1 MQFEAISR
9 HTKRYRQIGVVAA
22 HHHLGYLL
30 DQAGLARLLPRRW
43 RRSNETEAEFP
54 GRTTWRRVRLAL
66 EELGGTFIKLGQ
78 ILSTRRDLLPDEL
91 VDELEKLQDEVPF
104 LPYSEVRQVI
114 EDEMGADPEELF
126 ATFEHNPVAAA
137 SIAQVHFATLHTG
150 DEVAVKVQRPHIAD
164 EMETDFEILLNL
176 AKLLERSTSW
186 ARQQGVVDIVRQIME
201 ATREEMDFTLEG
213 HNADRFRDNFA
224 DEPGVHI
231 PRIYWK
237 YTTKRVLTMERI
249 TGVKLNDLMTI
260 DAKLVD
266 RKGIAKLGAKLYLKQ
281 VLEDGFFHADPHA
294 GNIFIEE
301 NGRIAFVDFG
311 AVGRIDEDLRE
322 QIADLFLAIVH
333 RDIKA
338 IIDALLTIGIAPND
352 VDRAAMARDISR
364 TVSKYYG
371 LPIQQLRAAE
381 IVSKQMALARKYS
394 IRIPADFTLA
404 TKTVVILD
412 GIGRGIDPT
421 FNIFEIAQPFAREM
435 IRRRFSPVRFLVDM
449 LNDMQGAHR
458 LLRSAPQDFANLLD
472 SLNSGRLTM
481 RFEPTKIDKPISH
494 LHQMTNRLSFSVVV
508 AAIIIGS
515 SLIVQAG
522 VGPLLHG
529 WPVLGIV
536 GFVTAS
542 LLGFYLLI
550 SMLRHGR
557 L

>member
-9 HTKRYRQIGVVAA
+9 HTKRYRQVGIVAT
-22 HHHLGYLL
+22 HHQLGYLL
-30 DQAGLARLLPRRW
+30 DQAGLARLLPRKW
-43 RRSNETEAEFP
+43 RRGGNAEAEFP
-54 GRTTWRRVRLAL
+54 GRNTWRRVRLAL

-78 ILSTRRDLLPDEL
+78 ILSTRRDLLPDDL
-91 VDELEKLQDEVPF
+91 VDELEKLQDEVPS

-114 EDEMGADPEELF
+114 EAEMGADPEELF

-137 SIAQVHFATLHTG
+137 SIAQVHFATLRTG
-150 DEVAVKVQRPHIAD
+150 DQVAVKVQRPHIAD
-164 EMETDFEILLNL
+164 AMETDFEILLNL
-176 AKLLERSTSW
+176 ARLLERSTSW

-213 HNADRFRDNFA
+213 HNADRFRNNFA

-231 PRIYWK
+231 PKIYWE

-249 TGVKLNDLMTI
+249 TGAKLNDLITI
-260 DAKLVD
+260 DSKPID
-266 RKGIAKLGAKLYLKQ
+266 RKEIARLGAKLYLKQ

-294 GNIFIEE
+294 GNIFIED
-301 NGRIAFVDFG
+301 NGRIALVDFG

-322 QIADLFLAIVH
+322 QIADLFLAIVR

-352 VDRAAMARDISR
+352 VDRTAMARDISR

-412 GIGRGIDPT
+412 GIGRSIDPT
-421 FNIFEIAQPFAREM
+421 FNIFEVAQPFAREM
-435 IRRRFSPVRFLVDM
+435 IRRRFSPARLFVDM
-449 LNDMQGAHR
+449 LNDVQGAHR
-458 LLRSAPQDFANLLD
+458 LLRSAPQDIASLLD
-472 SLNSGRLTM
+472 SLQSGRLTVK
-481 RFEPTKIDKPISH
+481 FEPSRIDRPVSD
-494 LHQMTNRLSFSVVV
+494 LHQMINRLSFSIVV
-508 AAIIIGS
+508 AAIIVGS
-515 SLIVQAG
+515 SLIVQTG
-522 VGPLLHG
+522 VGPLFHG
-529 WPVLGIV
+529 WSVLGIL
-536 GFVTAS
+536 GYVTAS
-542 LLGFYLLI
+542 LLGFYLLV